1 MKKLLTAVF
10 ALTAILASCNQPK
23 EEKPVP
29 DHIYTT
35 TITANV
41 VEMPKAI
48 TRTSL
53 ESENYFQI
61 WNNGDEIS
69 VIDGNRNEKFSLLTG
84 DGTAYG
90 KFKGQEVDAVKTL
103 YAVYPYGEG
112 NSAEKGFVT
121 VTYPDHITY
130 DPETCCAM
138 GNNVMVGWN
147 VQQTQFEMRNACALI
162 RISLRG
168 SVAIK
173 KIEISGK
180 DGEDIA
186 GIGVVNCGLG
196 DDLAIESVEGSKTVT
211 VDLGEEGVLLQAIPT
226 DFVIGLA
233 PVFQSGVVCK
243 YTTADGDVVENV
255 YNFIPEFNT
264 ISLMSIEDFR
274 SPTVYMNGAQMNAT
288 IKTLAQGKTCQAQ
301 SPDAIVKSIVF
312 VPEAD
317 LSTVSGGVDVSDA
330 GDGRIIAT
338 YDGGVATVYTDG
350 RRIAADMYQ
359 MFRNFNALESI
370 EGSSCLSAA
379 RTQSLDYAFAE
390 CKALKALDLSAF
402 DFSAVAS
409 AAHAFENTASLESF
423 NVSGL
428 STASGIGN
436 MSYMFSGCGA
446 SSIEGIGSLNTG
458 ECADMSYMFSGSKVA
473 ALDLRNFNTAKV
485 TTMGYMFSETE
496 ALATSLDLSSFNTEN
511 VEDMAYM
518 FSRSAVTGVVLSSFK
533 TSKVS
538 KMANM
543 FNNASNLVEID
554 LSTFTLEKEPKF
566 DKMFAMDGT
575 YALTKVTLGPGFTAL
590 NGTNQNTLFST
601 YKASM
606 PSFTVLCTKDMAQD
620 LIAKCTSRTKNS
632 VNLIANQKMVLQN
645 LSGTPYTYTD
655 KDGNAIDVSAVTNT
669 SIVVE

>member
-1 MKKLLTAVF
+1 MKKLLTAVL

-23 EEKPVP
+23 EEKKIP

-61 WNNGDEIS
+61 WNAGDEIS
-69 VIDGNRNEKFSLLTG
+69 VIDGSKNTKFSLLTG
-84 DGTAYG
+84 EGTAYG
-90 KFKGQEVDAVKTL
+90 KFRGEEIDAARNL
-103 YAVYPYGEG
+103 YVVYPYGES
-112 NSAEKGFVT
+112 NSAEKGLVT

-147 VQQTQFEMRNACALI
+147 VLQTQFELYNACALI

-168 SVAIK
+168 SVVVS

-186 GIGVVNCGLG
+186 GIGVVNCGLENG
-196 DDLAIESVEGSKTVT
+196 LAIESVEGSKTVT
-211 VDLGEEGVLLQAIPT
+211 IDLGEGGIQLQSIPT

-264 ISLMSIEDFR
+264 ISLMPIEDFR
-274 SPTVYMNGAQMNAT
+274 APTVYMSGAQMNAA
-288 IKTLAQGKTCQAQ
+288 IKSLAQGKTCQAQ
-301 SPDAIVKSIVF
+301 SSDANVKSIVF
-312 VPEAD
+312 VTEAD
-317 LSTVSGGVDVSDA
+317 LTAVSGGADVSEA
-330 GDGRIIAT
+330 GDGRILVA

-350 RRIAADMYQ
+350 TRIAADMYQ
-359 MFRNFNALESI
+359 MFRNFTALETI
-370 EGSSCLSAA
+370 EGMSCLSAT
-379 RTQSLDYAFAE
+379 RTGSLDYAFAE
-390 CKALKALDLSAF
+390 CKALKALDLSSF
-402 DFSAVAS
+402 DFSAVTS
-409 AAHAFENTASLESF
+409 AAHAFENTASLESL
-423 NVSGL
+423 NIGGL
-428 STASGIGN
+428 ASASGIKS

-446 SSIEGIGSLNTG
+446 SVIEGIGSLNTA
-458 ECADMSYMFSGSKVA
+458 ECTDMSYMFSGSKVA
-473 ALDLRNFNTAKV
+473 SLDLKNFNTAKV
-485 TTMGYMFSETE
+485 TTMGYMFSETA
-496 ALATSLDLSSFNTEN
+496 ALASSLDLSSFNTER
-511 VEDMAYM
+511 VEDMSYM
-518 FSRSAVTGVVLSSFK
+518 FSKSAVTGVVLSSFK
-533 TSKVS
+533 TSKVT
-538 KMANM
+538 KMASM

-554 LSTFTLEKEPKF
+554 LSSFTLEMEPKY
-566 DKMFAMDGT
+566 DKMFAMDGDN
-575 YALTKVTLGPGFTAL
+575 ALSKITLGAGFTGL

-601 YKASM
+601 YKAAM
-606 PSFTVLCTKDMAQD
+606 PSFTVLCTKSLAQE
-620 LIAKCTSRTKNS
+620 LIKSCTSRTKNS

-655 KDGNAIDVSAVTNT
+655 NAGNPIAVTAVTNT
-669 SIVVE
+669 SLVVE